1 MDQNS
6 SILFW
11 AWSIPDGKTP
21 HEQIKISCEQFNRRF
36 RRAARRVHVHPSMMT
51 GAGLLCPVG
60 VDLVPGEA
68 VPPGYFYFE
77 VAK

>member
-1 MDQNS
+1 
-6 SILFW
+6 
-11 AWSIPDGKTP
+11 
-21 HEQIKISCEQFNRRF
+21 
-36 RRAARRVHVHPSMMT
+36 MMQ

-60 VDLVPGEA
+60 VDLVPGAA